1 MHTRA
6 IAESDALAAPAKAS
20 AASGESSLME
30 ENGESRWTSAA
41 WTKQNPV
48 DPADLLKDKTPSTTI
63 IRVYEGVDLPIL
75 QRPRL
80 RGLSGNHGN
89 FTDFGPF

>member
-1 MHTRA
+1 
-6 IAESDALAAPAKAS
+6 
-20 AASGESSLME
+20 
-30 ENGESRWTSAA
+30 
-41 WTKQNPV
+41 
-48 DPADLLKDKTPSTTI
+48 LLKDKTPSTTI